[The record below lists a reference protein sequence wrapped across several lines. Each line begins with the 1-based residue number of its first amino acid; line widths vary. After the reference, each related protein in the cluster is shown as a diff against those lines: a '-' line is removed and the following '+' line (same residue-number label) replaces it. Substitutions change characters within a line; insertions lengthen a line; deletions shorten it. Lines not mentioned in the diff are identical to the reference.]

1 MGLVNL
7 QLDYAPRSERKNARN
22 LRPYQLES
30 VEAVLRELETV
41 KSTLIVMATGMG
53 KSVIFAEIAA
63 RTAGNVLVLSHRNEL
78 VQQVRDHLWDA
89 TGEWSAIEQGD
100 LKAGDARLVSGS
112 VQTVVR
118 RLDRFDKDW
127 FELLIIDESHHALA
141 RSYRKIIDHFNAKVV
156 GVTATPDRGDGKGLR
171 GIFQTVAY
179 EMGIVRG
186 VGDGWLVPLKGQR
199 RFIEGIRL
207 EKIKKVAGDLEL
219 GQLDNEIVNS
229 RVAIARDLAAQ
240 LREKHTI
247 VFTPG
252 VESAKLIAAAL
263 NELMHGCAREVDGN
277 TQEGERAEA
286 FDLFKTGKIAY
297 LVNCGIATEGVDLPI
312 TNVIAMC
319 RPTLSRALYTQM
331 VGRGLRSEPG
341 ILEGL
346 TLPAERHLAIARSN
360 KPDCL
365 ILDYVGN
372 SGKHDLIGPEDI
384 LGADETDIVI
394 KSAKKIANESAKNGE
409 AIDIQEAIRLAKKA
423 LSEAADRRI
432 AAAVKARSF
441 DPLKVLRLGAEPPD
455 MAQRAE
461 PPTPGLLQA
470 ILKFRLNESE
480 MKGLTKSSAKR
491 LLDGLIARSR
501 AGKCTYPQI
510 RVLTKFT
517 DILQEELLNVSFG
530 TASAM
535 IDRIAGHN
543 WKRGWTWDELVPKE

>member
-78 VQQVRDHLWDA
+78 VRQVRDHLWDA

-247 VFTPG
+247 VFTQK
-252 VESAKLIAAAL
+252 S
-263 NELMHGCAREVDGN
+263 
-277 TQEGERAEA
+277 
-286 FDLFKTGKIAY
+286 
-297 LVNCGIATEGVDLPI
+297 
-312 TNVIAMC
+312 VI
-319 RPTLSRALYTQM
+319 L
-331 VGRGLRSEPG
+331 
-341 ILEGL
+341 
-346 TLPAERHLAIARSN
+346 
-360 KPDCL
+360 
-365 ILDYVGN
+365 
-372 SGKHDLIGPEDI
+372 
-384 LGADETDIVI
+384 
-394 KSAKKIANESAKNGE
+394 
-409 AIDIQEAIRLAKKA
+409 
-423 LSEAADRRI
+423 
-432 AAAVKARSF
+432 
-441 DPLKVLRLGAEPPD
+441 
-455 MAQRAE
+455 
-461 PPTPGLLQA
+461 
-470 ILKFRLNESE
+470 
-480 MKGLTKSSAKR
+480 
-491 LLDGLIARSR
+491 
-501 AGKCTYPQI
+501 
-510 RVLTKFT
+510 
-517 DILQEELLNVSFG
+517 
-530 TASAM
+530 
-535 IDRIAGHN
+535 
-543 WKRGWTWDELVPKE
+543 